1 MGTNPIGV
9 SVTPDG
15 RRAYI
20 ANRGSSNISVIDT
33 TTNTVVK
40 TIPVGSL
47 VFRVAI
53 TPNGTRVYVA
63 NNGSNRPGN
72 TVVANFPVGLG
83 PAGVAIG
90 P

>member
-1 MGTNPIGV
+1 LGTNPIGV

-20 ANRGSSNISVIDT
+20 ANRGSSNTSVIDT

-63 NNGSNRPGN
+63 NNGSNN